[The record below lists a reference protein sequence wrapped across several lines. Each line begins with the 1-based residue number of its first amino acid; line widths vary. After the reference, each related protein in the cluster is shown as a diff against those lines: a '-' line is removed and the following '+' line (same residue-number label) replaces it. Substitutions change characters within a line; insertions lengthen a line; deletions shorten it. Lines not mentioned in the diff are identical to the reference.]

1 MALNLKNSEV
11 ELLAAE
17 VANLAG
23 ESKTEAIRQSL
34 KERKAKLLSIS
45 PPQTRSERAESILV
59 AFRASLTKPLS
70 KVPLTR
76 EEEDE
81 ILGFGPGGV

>member
-1 MALNLKNSEV
+1 MALNLKNTEV

-17 VANLAG
+17 VASMAG

-34 KERKAKLLSIS
+34 QDRKAKLLSIS
-45 PPQTRSERAESILV
+45 NPQTRSDRAESILT
-59 AFRASLTKPLS
+59 AFRASLSKPLS

-76 EEEDE
+76 QEEDE
-81 ILGFGPGGV
+81 ILGFGPDGV

>member
-17 VANLAG
+17 VARITG

-34 KERKAKLLSIS
+34 LERKAKLLSRS
-45 PPQTRSERAESILV
+45 NSQTRGERAESILRS
-59 AFRASLTKPLS
+59 FRASLSKPLS
-70 KVPLTR
+70 RVPLTR
-76 EEEDE
+76 EEENE